1 MFLFGRLMRITV
13 GLALWRM
20 KNIFS
25 SSIPGLLHH
34 EPYGSKKNFINSFSD
49 FILNT
54 GLANHGLPPQRQA
67 LTLAASFDD
76 HHNERMLPNKRP

>member
-25 SSIPGLLHH
+25 SSIPDLLHH
-34 EPYGSKKNFINSFSD
+34 KPYGSKKNFINSFSD

-67 LTLAASFDD
+67 LNVMRNNSISSSF
-76 HHNERMLPNKRP
+76 

>member
-1 MFLFGRLMRITV
+1 MRITV

-25 SSIPGLLHH
+25 SSIPDLLHH
-34 EPYGSKKNFINSFSD
+34 KPYGSKKNFINSFSD

-67 LTLAASFDD
+67 LTLAASIWR
-76 HHNERMLPNKRP
+76 HQTTLANTIKQLATQSY